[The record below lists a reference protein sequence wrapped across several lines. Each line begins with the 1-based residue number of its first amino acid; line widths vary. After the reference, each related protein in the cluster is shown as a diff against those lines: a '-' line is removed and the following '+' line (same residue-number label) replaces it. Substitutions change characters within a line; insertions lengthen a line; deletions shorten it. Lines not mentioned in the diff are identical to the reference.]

1 MGTHSFV
8 RQISTGQFL
17 RASTAQKTP
26 EQFQDMLISVSV
38 GNGIDKSDL
47 ETGTA
52 DSEVVTSAINEYEAN
67 IASYDV
73 KRSRE
78 YPPMENY
85 LDGVVKGD
93 QAQIDKYIADCLAVK
108 QRHPK

>member
-8 RQISTGQFL
+8 RQISTGRFL
-17 RASTAQKTP
+17 RASSAQKTP

-52 DSEVVTSAINEYEAN
+52 DSEVVTSAINEYEAS

-78 YPPMENY
+78 YDKLNQFEMQFDDQR
-85 LDGVVKGD
+85 DGTTTWVDAINGIK
-93 QAQIDKYIADCLAVK
+93 DKY
-108 QRHPK
+108 PKE